1 MSAAD
6 GAGDG
11 SGQPASRGQLTVTV
25 YKDLL
30 LHHYGFEIC
39 PNLPLTI
46 ASVTAGELRFLLPAV
61 PAVRARAV
69 PQDTSLPGGDG
80 FLRFGV

>member
-6 GAGDG
+6 SAGDG
-11 SGQPASRGQLTVTV
+11 SGQPTGRVQLTVTV

-30 LHHYGFEIC
+30 LHHYGFEVC

-61 PAVRARAV
+61 TGVRTRTV
-69 PQDTSLPGGDG
+69 PQDTSLPGVDG
-80 FLRFGV
+80 LLRFGV